1 MLAVASELVAG
12 DAGVA
17 ASVTAV
23 ADESVALELVASS
36 AWAVVVAKKAAAR
49 LNRAA
54 CLRNDDMV
62 VLLNKMMSFYYIL
75 FCSEWIRFLI
85 FYILQIDEFRKK
97 MESL

>member
-1 MLAVASELVAG
+1 MLVDASALVAG
-12 DAGVA
+12 DAGVT

-62 VLLNKMMSFYYIL
+62 VLLNKMMSFYYTL
-75 FCSEWIRFLI
+75 FCSECIRFR
-85 FYILQIDEFRKK
+85 ILSIC
-97 MESL
+97 